1 MILRVLYHGGPAP
14 QLVGRLGEDSRTGR
28 IFFEYDAAWL
38 KTGHELS
45 PFHLPHSLGTLP
57 SSHDQP
63 AFENLHGLFWDTLPD
78 HWERLVWERYVTA
91 AGLDPAGISPL
102 GRLAYAGSR
111 AVGALGYEP
120 EAPLNL
126 DDEKLTEAI
135 QLAALDRNAARL
147 AAE

>member
-14 QLVGRLGEDSRTGR
+14 QLVGRLGEDSHTGR

-78 HWERLVWERYVTA
+78 HWGRLVWERYVAA
-91 AGLDPAGISPL
+91 AGLDPAGI
-102 GRLAYAGSR
+102 
-111 AVGALGYEP
+111 
-120 EAPLNL
+120 
-126 DDEKLTEAI
+126 
-135 QLAALDRNAARL
+135 
-147 AAE
+147 